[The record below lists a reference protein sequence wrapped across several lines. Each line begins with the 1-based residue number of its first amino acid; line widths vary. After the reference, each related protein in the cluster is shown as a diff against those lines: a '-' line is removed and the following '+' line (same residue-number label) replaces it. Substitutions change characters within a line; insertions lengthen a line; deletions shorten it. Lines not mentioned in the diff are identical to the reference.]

1 MISINLQG
9 GLGNQLFQIF
19 TTIAYAIEHSHKFIF
34 PYTEKILQRVTYWNN
49 FLSALKMFTTANL
62 IHRISNN
69 DINHMETYGEVEF
82 KYNEIPHRDRSDTFK
97 INGYFQSYKYFEKYQ
112 QQISSLLRL
121 DKQTESIKNEVC
133 ELFNVPTTIGMHFR
147 LGDYKNLSGFH
158 PIMPSVY
165 YRDAL
170 AKIIEKGNISNA
182 RVLYFC
188 EAEDNSTVNHTICM
202 LQRFFD
208 ETECKL
214 EFVKVNDDIVDWKQL
229 LIMSCCNHNIIANS
243 SFSWWGAYLN
253 SNPEKI
259 VCYPS
264 LWFGQQMFDW
274 YGYKDTVD
282 LFPPNW
288 NKIQI

>member
-19 TTIAYAIEHSHKFIF
+19 TTIAYAIEHNHKFIF
-34 PYTEKILQRVTYWNN
+34 PYTEKLCQRVTYWNN
-49 FLSALKMFTTANL
+49 FLSSLKMFTTANL
-62 IHRISNN
+62 IHRLSNN
-69 DINHMETYGEVEF
+69 DINHMETYGELDF
-82 KYNEIPHRDRSDTFK
+82 KYNEIPPRDKSDTFK

-112 QQISSLLRL
+112 DKIYSLLRI
-121 DKQTESIKNEVC
+121 DKQTESIKNEVS
-133 ELFNVPTTIGMHFR
+133 ELFNTSTTISMHFR
-147 LGDYKNLSGFH
+147 LGDYKNLQGFH
-158 PIMPSVY
+158 PIMPPVY

-170 AKIIEKGNISNA
+170 TKIIEKGNISNA

-188 EAEDNSTVNHTICM
+188 EAEDNSTVNHTIGM
-202 LQRFFD
+202 LQSYFD
-208 ETECKL
+208 ETACKL
-214 EFVKVNDDIVDWKQL
+214 EFVKVNDTIVDWKQL
-229 LIMSCCNHNIIANS
+229 LIMSCCSHNIIANS

-264 LWFGQQMFDW
+264 LWFGQQMF
-274 YGYKDTVD
+274 YFHGYKDTVD